1 MTMRITVALPDPG
14 LPSERHEDDQI
25 VWYYGQFGE
34 FIIDNRDMN
43 PPEPFPVC
51 DAEGNAWSPQQLRE
65 MAAAALAAA
74 EAVDARRRP

>member
-1 MTMRITVALPDPG
+1 MTKQITVALPDPG

-25 VWYYGQFGE
+25 VWYHGQYGE
-34 FIIDNRDMN
+34 FVIDNRDMK

-51 DAEGNAWSPQQLRE
+51 DEEGNAWSSAQLRE

-74 EAVDARRRP
+74 EAIDARRRP